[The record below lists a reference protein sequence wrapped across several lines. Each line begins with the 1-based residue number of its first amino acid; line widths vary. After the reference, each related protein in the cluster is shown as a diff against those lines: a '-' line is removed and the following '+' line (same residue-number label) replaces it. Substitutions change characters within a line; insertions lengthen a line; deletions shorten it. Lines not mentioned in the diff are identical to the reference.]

1 MKEYNTHRR
10 LRTGRLQS
18 VGICLMP
25 TSATV
30 RRGLF
35 VRPMLRGGEDL
46 QAVRIAFRVDS
57 TSSGFLEGVPQL
69 WKVGSFLQLM
79 WSRRLPVFGKEQRV
93 KACGFL
99 RGLFVLQKLLGW
111 RISRRNL
118 LVSNFVLCAGCT
130 T

>member
-1 MKEYNTHRR
+1 
-10 LRTGRLQS
+10 
-18 VGICLMP
+18 MP

-57 TSSGFLEGVPQL
+57 TSSGLLEGVPQL
-69 WKVGSFLQLM
+69 WKVGSSFLQLM

-99 RGLFVLQKLLGW
+99 RGLFGSLLGW

-118 LVSNFVLCAGCT
+118 LVSNFVLSAGCT

>member
-1 MKEYNTHRR
+1 
-10 LRTGRLQS
+10 
-18 VGICLMP
+18 MP

-35 VRPMLRGGEDL
+35 VRSMLRGGEDL

-57 TSSGFLEGVPQL
+57 ASSGLLEGVPQL
-69 WKVGSFLQLM
+69 WKVGSSFLQLM

-99 RGLFVLQKLLGW
+99 RGLFVFPSGMENIQAQSPCLE
-111 RISRRNL
+111 
-118 LVSNFVLCAGCT
+118 LCATCWVYNLT
-130 T
+130 SSNQETSCAVSQRVDQRDQ